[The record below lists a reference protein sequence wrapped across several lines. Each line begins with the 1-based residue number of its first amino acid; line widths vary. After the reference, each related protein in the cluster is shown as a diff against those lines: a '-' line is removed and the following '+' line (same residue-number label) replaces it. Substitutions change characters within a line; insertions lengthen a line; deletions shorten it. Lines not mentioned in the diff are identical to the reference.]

1 MIAAGSTVTTEQNP
15 RGLDPGLTPVSG
27 DFDSMDSETA
37 YRDLEQG
44 YRCSEQYAAMQRLYP
59 QLRFW
64 TARCHPS
71 DLVSDAGDAEAQAE
85 QSSALVWE
93 RSHGEG

>member
-1 MIAAGSTVTTEQNP
+1 M
-15 RGLDPGLTPVSG
+15 R
-27 DFDSMDSETA
+27 
-37 YRDLEQG
+37 R
-44 YRCSEQYAAMQRLYP
+44 RHP

-64 TARCHPS
+64 IARCHPS
-71 DLVSDAGDAEAQAE
+71 DLVGDAGNAVAQAE

>member
-1 MIAAGSTVTTEQNP
+1 
-15 RGLDPGLTPVSG
+15 
-27 DFDSMDSETA
+27 MDSETA

-44 YRCSEQYAAMQRLYP
+44 YRCSEQYAAMRRRYP

-64 TARCHPS
+64 IARCHPS
-71 DLVSDAGDAEAQAE
+71 DLVGDASDAVAQAE